1 MVIISGKLFTGRDAI
16 HKYLHEG
23 NPSPVDLNNQ
33 IIYHCGP
40 VVLEEK
46 DGYRVVA
53 AGPTTF
59 YSGRA
64 IPMGD
69 HERSWNRWSYW

>member
-1 MVIISGKLFTGRDAI
+1 MALLSGDYMKKLDYPFSKDKVRELKVGDMVLISGKLFTGRDAI

-46 DGYRVVA
+46 GGYRV
-53 AGPTTF
+53 
-59 YSGRA
+59 
-64 IPMGD
+64 
-69 HERSWNRWSYW
+69 